1 MISGPGEIIRAHEAS
16 PMEKNLRVLGND
28 MAKQIFHPIGLDEPG
43 QIVWR
48 KRPTRQALLPCIA
61 PLSPAVKGMEVCGGT
76 HYSARRF

>member
-1 MISGPGEIIRAHEAS
+1 MISGPGEIIRAQEAS
-16 PMEKNLRVLGND
+16 PMEKNHRVLGID
-28 MAKQIFHPIGLDEPG
+28 MAMQIFHPVGLDETG

-61 PLSPAVKGMEVCGGT
+61 PLSPVVIGIEACGGA